1 MTVNVCS
8 AFTEKAT
15 CSHIIDA
22 EFLSDGV
29 YIVYPPLQ
37 DLLVSNLLIYSL
49 LIPLNNNYIKNITPC
64 L

>member
-1 MTVNVCS
+1 MVNVCS
-8 AFTEKAT
+8 AFIEKTT
-15 CSHIIDA
+15 CSHVDT
-22 EFLSDGV
+22 ELLSDGV
-29 YIVYPPLQ
+29 YILYHPLQ